1 MLTEKLRA
9 RGWSVGEI
17 NGERSGEV
25 NEATRVAFQTG
36 RLDAVVFTVTE
47 SISLHQGEMPGGERE
62 RSLVV
67 HDLRHSA
74 IQLQQIEGRAHRD
87 GRRAIIYYAYA
98 EGTVEERIGATVVSR
113 MMSMEGMAGDDTRLL
128 EEIAEVMGAEAP

>member
-9 RGWSVGEI
+9 RGWSAGEI

-36 RLDAVVFTVTE
+36 QLDAVVFTVTE

-98 EGTVEERIGATVVSR
+98 EDTVEERIGATVVSR
-113 MMSMEGMAGDDTRLL
+113 MMSMDGMAGDDTRLL
-128 EEIAEVMGAEAP
+128 EEIAEVMGAEA

>member
-1 MLTEKLRA
+1 L
-9 RGWSVGEI
+9 
-17 NGERSGEV
+17 
-25 NEATRVAFQTG
+25 
-36 RLDAVVFTVTE
+36 
-47 SISLHQGEMPGGERE
+47 ISLHQGEMPGGERE

-98 EGTVEERIGATVVSR
+98 EDTVEERIGATVVSR
-113 MMSMEGMAGDDTRLL
+113 MMSMDGMAGDDTRLL
-128 EEIAEVMGAEAP
+128 VEIAEVLGAEA